1 MISSAFDAKKE
12 SMEEREQQM
21 AYGTYG
27 SKKKRTEKKER
38 KKERKKEKKRE
49 RKKKREKER
58 KRDRQTDR
66 KTDRIKLREECKGSK

>member
-27 SKKKRTEKKER
+27 CKKKRTEKKER
-38 KKERKKEKKRE
+38 KKE
-49 RKKKREKER
+49 KKREKER
-58 KRDRQTDR
+58 QTDR
-66 KTDRIKLREECKGSK
+66 QKPG

>member
-27 SKKKRTEKKER
+27 CKKKRTEKKER
-38 KKERKKEKKRE
+38 KKEK
-49 RKKKREKER
+49 KER
-58 KRDRQTDR
+58 KRDRQTYRNPD
-66 KTDRIKLREECKGSK
+66 KIKLREECKGSK

>member
-38 KKERKKEKKRE
+38 KKERMKE
-49 RKKKREKER
+49 RKKERETDKQTER
-58 KRDRQTDR
+58 Q
-66 KTDRIKLREECKGSK
+66 IK